1 MHILSELYTMLVLYL
16 LNLLHNLNSQI
27 TSQDDNV
34 EIIVYTIYLEIWS
47 EISKKENP
55 KNF

>member
-1 MHILSELYTMLVLYL
+1 MHILSELYIMLVLYL